1 MSSISHQHPHLLT
14 LPTPNPREPPNVFIV
29 LEFAEQGSLNDLIKR
44 KDMVVTLE
52 DMTLRMAGEIASG
65 MHYLHT
71 RPRPVIHR
79 DIKSENVLVTA
90 AFAAKLADFGASKE
104 TSNFTCGETF
114 VGTAFWLCLLY
125 TSPSPRD
132 S

>member
-1 MSSISHQHPHLLT
+1 
-14 LPTPNPREPPNVFIV
+14 V
-29 LEFAEQGSLNDLIKR
+29 LEFAEQGSIRDLLRR
-44 KDMVVTLE
+44 KDMLVTLE

-90 AFAAKLADFGASKE
+90 AFEAKLADFGVPDVRGWWSGVAP
-104 TSNFTCGETF
+104 TL
-114 VGTAFWLCLLY
+114 VGLLSRCSLY
-125 TSPSPRD
+125 CTMYSCTPQCTVQSPECS
-132 S
+132 STMYSCSL